1 MNVFSERL
9 RQILDRRGVSQDWLA
24 RQIHAT
30 PATVSRYLTS
40 DRVPRGENVAA
51 VSSALNVS
59 ADYLLGLID
68 DECTL
73 KRDRRSGLDVEVSLL
88 VSCYR
93 KASSSDQRVI
103 WTLLDKYMTPEER
116 GVLAEALR
124 VRQRERRIIPFP
136 GGGKDG
142 ST

>member
-9 RQILDRRGVSQDWLA
+9 RQLLDRRGVSQEWLA

-51 VSSALNVS
+51 VASALNVS
-59 ADYLLGLID
+59 ADYLLGLIG

-88 VSCYR
+88 ASCYR

-103 WTLLDKYMTPEER
+103 WTLLDKYMTPEEK
-116 GVLAEALR
+116 GVLQKLLEYAAESA
-124 VRQRERRIIPFP
+124 V
-136 GGGKDG
+136 
-142 ST
+142 

>member
-9 RQILDRRGVSQDWLA
+9 RQLLDRRGVSQEWLA

-116 GVLAEALR
+116 GVLQKLLEYANESA
-124 VRQRERRIIPFP
+124 V
-136 GGGKDG
+136 
-142 ST
+142 

>member
-24 RQIHAT
+24 RQSHAT

-116 GVLAEALR
+116 GVLQKLLEYANESA
-124 VRQRERRIIPFP
+124 V
-136 GGGKDG
+136 
-142 ST
+142 

>member
-1 MNVFSERL
+1 MNVLSERL

-116 GVLAEALR
+116 GVLQKLLEYANESA
-124 VRQRERRIIPFP
+124 V
-136 GGGKDG
+136 
-142 ST
+142 

>member
-116 GVLAEALR
+116 GVLQKLLEYANEGA
-124 VRQRERRIIPFP
+124 V
-136 GGGKDG
+136 
-142 ST
+142 

>member
-1 MNVFSERL
+1 MFSERL

-116 GVLAEALR
+116 GVLQKLLEYANESA
-124 VRQRERRIIPFP
+124 V
-136 GGGKDG
+136 
-142 ST
+142 

>member
-73 KRDRRSGLDVEVSLL
+73 KRDRRSGLDVVVSLL

-116 GVLAEALR
+116 GVLQKLLEYANESA
-124 VRQRERRIIPFP
+124 V
-136 GGGKDG
+136 
-142 ST
+142 

>member
-1 MNVFSERL
+1 
-9 RQILDRRGVSQDWLA
+9 LDRRGVSQDWLA

-103 WTLLDKYMTPEER
+103 WTLLDKYMTPEEK
-116 GVLAEALR
+116 GVLQKLLEYANESA
-124 VRQRERRIIPFP
+124 V
-136 GGGKDG
+136 
-142 ST
+142 

>member
-51 VSSALNVS
+51 ISSALNVS

-103 WTLLDKYMTPEER
+103 WTLLDKYMTPEEK
-116 GVLAEALR
+116 GVLQKLLEYANESA
-124 VRQRERRIIPFP
+124 V
-136 GGGKDG
+136 
-142 ST
+142 

>member
-88 VSCYR
+88 
-93 KASSSDQRVI
+93 
-103 WTLLDKYMTPEER
+103 
-116 GVLAEALR
+116 
-124 VRQRERRIIPFP
+124 

>member
-59 ADYLLGLID
+59 SDYLLGLID

-103 WTLLDKYMTPEER
+103 WTLLDKYMTPEEK
-116 GVLAEALR
+116 GVLQKLLEYANESA
-124 VRQRERRIIPFP
+124 V
-136 GGGKDG
+136 
-142 ST
+142 

>member
-51 VSSALNVS
+51 VSRALNVS

-116 GVLAEALR
+116 GVLQKLLEYANESA
-124 VRQRERRIIPFP
+124 V
-136 GGGKDG
+136 
-142 ST
+142 

>member
-88 VSCYR
+88 VACYR

-116 GVLAEALR
+116 GVLQKLLEYANESA
-124 VRQRERRIIPFP
+124 V
-136 GGGKDG
+136 
-142 ST
+142 

>member
-9 RQILDRRGVSQDWLA
+9 RQILDRLGVSQDWLA

-116 GVLAEALR
+116 GVLQKLLEYANESA
-124 VRQRERRIIPFP
+124 V
-136 GGGKDG
+136 
-142 ST
+142 

>member
-93 KASSSDQRVI
+93 NASSSDQRVI

-116 GVLAEALR
+116 GVLQKLLEYANESA
-124 VRQRERRIIPFP
+124 V
-136 GGGKDG
+136 
-142 ST
+142 

>member
-103 WTLLDKYMTPEER
+103 WTLLDKYMTPEEK
-116 GVLAEALR
+116 GVLQKLLEYANESA
-124 VRQRERRIIPFP
+124 V
-136 GGGKDG
+136 
-142 ST
+142 

>member
-93 KASSSDQRVI
+93 KVSSSDQRVI

-116 GVLAEALR
+116 GVLQKLLEYANESA
-124 VRQRERRIIPFP
+124 V
-136 GGGKDG
+136 
-142 ST
+142 

>member
-40 DRVPRGENVAA
+40 DRGDNIAA

-59 ADYLLGLID
+59 ADYLLGLIE

-73 KRDRRSGLDVEVSLL
+73 KRDRRSGYDVEVSLL
-88 VSCYR
+88 ASCYR

-116 GVLAEALR
+116 GVLQKLLEYAAESA
-124 VRQRERRIIPFP
+124 V
-136 GGGKDG
+136 
-142 ST
+142 

>member
-24 RQIHAT
+24 RQIHST

-116 GVLAEALR
+116 GVLQKLLEYANESA
-124 VRQRERRIIPFP
+124 V
-136 GGGKDG
+136 
-142 ST
+142 

>member
-24 RQIHAT
+24 SQIHAT

-103 WTLLDKYMTPEER
+103 WTLLDKYMTPEEK
-116 GVLAEALR
+116 GVLQKLLEYANESA
-124 VRQRERRIIPFP
+124 V
-136 GGGKDG
+136 
-142 ST
+142 

>member
-73 KRDRRSGLDVEVSLL
+73 KRDRRSGLAVEVSLL

-103 WTLLDKYMTPEER
+103 WTLLDKYMTPEEK
-116 GVLAEALR
+116 GVLQKLLEYANESA
-124 VRQRERRIIPFP
+124 V
-136 GGGKDG
+136 
-142 ST
+142 

>member
-68 DECTL
+68 DECTP

-103 WTLLDKYMTPEER
+103 WTLLDKYMTPEEK
-116 GVLAEALR
+116 GVLQKLLEYANESA
-124 VRQRERRIIPFP
+124 V
-136 GGGKDG
+136 
-142 ST
+142 

>member
-40 DRVPRGENVAA
+40 DRVPRGENVAS

-116 GVLAEALR
+116 GVLQKLLEYANESA
-124 VRQRERRIIPFP
+124 V
-136 GGGKDG
+136 
-142 ST
+142 

>member
-24 RQIHAT
+24 HQIHAT

-116 GVLAEALR
+116 GVLQKLLEYANESA
-124 VRQRERRIIPFP
+124 V
-136 GGGKDG
+136 
-142 ST
+142 

>member
-116 GVLAEALR
+116 GVLQKLLEYANESA
-124 VRQRERRIIPFP
+124 I
-136 GGGKDG
+136 
-142 ST
+142 

>member
-1 MNVFSERL
+1 MCFLNGL

-116 GVLAEALR
+116 GVLQKLLEYANESA
-124 VRQRERRIIPFP
+124 V
-136 GGGKDG
+136 
-142 ST
+142 

>member
-51 VSSALNVS
+51 VSSALNLS

-116 GVLAEALR
+116 GVLQKLLEYANESA
-124 VRQRERRIIPFP
+124 V
-136 GGGKDG
+136 
-142 ST
+142 

>member
-9 RQILDRRGVSQDWLA
+9 RQLLDRRGVSQEWLA

-51 VSSALNVS
+51 VASALNVS
-59 ADYLLGLID
+59 ADYLLGLIE

-88 VSCYR
+88 ASCYR

-103 WTLLDKYMTPEER
+103 WTLLDKYMTPEEK
-116 GVLAEALR
+116 GVLQKLLELSL
-124 VRQRERRIIPFP
+124 IHI
-136 GGGKDG
+136 
-142 ST
+142 

>member
-93 KASSSDQRVI
+93 KGRSSDQRVI

-116 GVLAEALR
+116 GVLQKLLEYANESA
-124 VRQRERRIIPFP
+124 V
-136 GGGKDG
+136 
-142 ST
+142 

>member
-51 VSSALNVS
+51 VSIALNVS

-116 GVLAEALR
+116 GVLQKLLEYANESA
-124 VRQRERRIIPFP
+124 V
-136 GGGKDG
+136 
-142 ST
+142 

>member
-93 KASSSDQRVI
+93 KASSSDQRGI

-116 GVLAEALR
+116 GVLQKLLEYANESA
-124 VRQRERRIIPFP
+124 V
-136 GGGKDG
+136 
-142 ST
+142 

>member
-9 RQILDRRGVSQDWLA
+9 RQLLDRRGVSQEWLA

-51 VSSALNVS
+51 VASALNVS
-59 ADYLLGLID
+59 ADYLLGLIE

-73 KRDRRSGLDVEVSLL
+73 KRDRRAGLDVEVSLL
-88 VSCYR
+88 ASCYR

-103 WTLLDKYMTPEER
+103 WTLLDKYMTPEEK
-116 GVLAEALR
+116 GVLQKLLEYAAESA
-124 VRQRERRIIPFP
+124 V
-136 GGGKDG
+136 
-142 ST
+142 

>member
-51 VSSALNVS
+51 VSSTLNVS

-116 GVLAEALR
+116 GVLQKLLEYANESA
-124 VRQRERRIIPFP
+124 V
-136 GGGKDG
+136 
-142 ST
+142 

>member
-1 MNVFSERL
+1 MNVFSERF

-116 GVLAEALR
+116 GVLQKLLEYANESA
-124 VRQRERRIIPFP
+124 V
-136 GGGKDG
+136 
-142 ST
+142 

>member
-103 WTLLDKYMTPEER
+103 CTLLVKYMTPEER
-116 GVLAEALR
+116 GVLQKLLEYANESA
-124 VRQRERRIIPFP
+124 V
-136 GGGKDG
+136 
-142 ST
+142 